1 MKIIKKIL
9 LPLVLFLSLFFNTS
23 TIFAGNNLST
33 TFNANNDE
41 LTVTVKNNSD
51 KELSDVEYN
60 LNLPSEYTAKYEV
73 NPNYSLSPQEETT
86 FKVKVSKSGDN
97 VSNNGE
103 QGTKTFKSSKKTL
116 DNTGLTSELTVGVII
131 LLFLLVGVLLYFK
144 QRKVFIILLVAGI
157 GTQLFPRY
165 SFAANKIRQTE
176 NFKEYVTLLENN
188 IPISLDVSYL
198 IEGDSNNN
206 GNNNGNT
213 TNNNNNNGNTN
224 NNGNNSGNNGLNSN
238 DKDPKEVLVAG
249 YAYSGKTNNILEEKE
264 LKVFD
269 GDKEIATVKTDTE
282 GYFFTHLIQ
291 DKTYTIKGED
301 FEVTVTAKNTGD
313 YEHKDVVG
321 KLTLG
326 RIIKDNVTNIK
337 VKPSVAF
344 ISEEKEYS
352 INDRTVTIEGEV
364 SVKPGDKIVLAAS
377 HNAPKGAAFLVESV
391 VSSNGKTVIVGTKLK
406 DITEVVDEFD
416 YNEKIDVTNMQFIP
430 DSNFKLNTTDS
441 TLRSRDATEKISGNY
456 EIEGKYKAR
465 LTVTGEIDYKV
476 EYRNFLYV
484 KYPIKARVT
493 PRLKINSDI
502 KLNVDAKSDGEI
514 YLGRL
519 KYIHPTGI
527 AVEGDVYAFYD
538 AEGHL
543 DVHFQA
549 NYEAGVTVGYDN
561 GRVFETNSE
570 LDASLNVKLDGRL
583 YTGLKV
589 TPELNWSE
597 LEAVKLTVNFG
608 PEFSGEGEA
617 EFSFNSSSEN
627 KVNLEYQLT
636 GKVTWL
642 KISGAFEIPIL
653 EKIPLLKKYH
663 EIEFEKELFEKEYK
677 KSNEGEGNEPI
688 VSNSETSYDNIIDNY
703 RKAIKENKTSDTRIN
718 IAAVKFGNESALNFY
733 GSEFLSYGLFD
744 IDGNGVE
751 ELIVFERTGSDYEI
765 VDIYTKDKNNKVV
778 KLLHKGNYGIAY
790 HLTITKNK
798 EFLVLGVE
806 NSDGAG
812 FEYQVAKEFKLVDN
826 GTKLDLQESLKLEPV
841 NKVTK
846 LYPDNKEYSYAEFRS
861 KYERN
866 SSEIMNF
873 SGVKKTPFVPRERKI
888 VNIQN
893 NKFEKV
899 FDDLNYIEV
908 NKSNPN
914 LIFTKLN
921 VAINDWLIK
930 NIAQNIDNISY
941 TFYDIN
947 KDGEDELLLIN
958 RKYGNLI
965 ATYYLDKGVP
975 KILAE
980 SYVAEVGGARSV
992 YDLYQD
998 GSILQNNWSSGT
1010 GNGVATISKLENGT
1024 VKKIKSLNYTALNF
1038 NVEDLGVKTSSKLN
1052 YNSLKWSPIKVS

>member
-51 KELSDVEYN
+51 KKLSDVEYS

-86 FKVKVSKSGDN
+86 FKVKVSKSGEN

-103 QGTKTFKSSKKTL
+103 QGTKTFTSSKKSL
-116 DNTGLTSELTVGVII
+116 DNTGLTSELTVGVIV

-144 QRKVFIILLVAGI
+144 QRRVFIILLVAGI

-165 SFAANKIRQTE
+165 SFAADKIRQTE
-176 NFKEYVTLLENN
+176 NFKEHVTLLENN
-188 IPISLDVSYL
+188 IPVSLDVSYL

-206 GNNNGNT
+206 GNSSG
-213 TNNNNNNGNTN
+213 
-224 NNGNNSGNNGLNSN
+224 NNGNNSGNNGVKPN

-249 YAYSGKTNNILEEKE
+249 YAYSGKTNNVLAEKE

-269 GDKEIATVKTDTE
+269 GDKEIAIVKTDSE

-291 DKTYTIKGED
+291 DKIYTIKGED

-352 INDRTVTIEGEV
+352 INDRTVTVEGEV

-441 TLRSRDATEKISGNY
+441 TLRSREATEKISGNY
-456 EIEGKYKAR
+456 EIEGKYKAS
-465 LTVTGEIDYKV
+465 LTVTGEIDYQV

-502 KLNVDAKSDGEI
+502 KLNVDAKSNGEL

-519 KYIHPTGI
+519 KYIHPAGI

-570 LDASLNVKLDGRL
+570 LNASLNVKLDGRL

-608 PEFSGEGEA
+608 PEFSGEGKA

-642 KISGAFEIPIL
+642 KINGVFEIPVL

-663 EIEFEKELFEKEYK
+663 KNKFEKKLFEKEYK
-677 KSNEGEGNEPI
+677 KSNDGEGNEPI
-688 VSNSETSYDNIIDNY
+688 VSNSETSYDNIIDKY
-703 RKAIKENKTSDTRIN
+703 KQAIKENKTSDNRIN

-751 ELIVFERTGSDYEI
+751 ELIVFERRSDSDYEI

-812 FEYQVAKEFKLVDN
+812 FEYQIAKEFKLVDN
-826 GTKLDLQESLKLEPV
+826 GTKLDLQETLKLEPV
-841 NKVTK
+841 NKVTRI
-846 LYPDNKEYSYAEFRS
+846 YPDNKEYSYSEFRT

-866 SSEIMNF
+866 KTDIMNF
-873 SGVKKTPFVPRERKI
+873 SELKKIPFVPREKKI
-888 VNIQN
+888 VNIPN
-893 NKFEKV
+893 NKYEKV
-899 FDDLNYIEV
+899 FADLNYIEI
-908 NKSNPN
+908 NRSNPN
-914 LIFTKLN
+914 LIFTKFN
-921 VAINDWLIK
+921 VAMNDWLIQS
-930 NIAQNIDNISY
+930 IAQNMEDISY

-958 RKYGNLI
+958 RKYDNLI
-965 ATYYLDKGVP
+965 AAYYLDKGVP

-980 SYVAEVGGARSV
+980 SYVAGVGGARST
-992 YDLYQD
+992 YALYQD
-998 GSILQNNWSSGT
+998 GSILKNNWSSGT

-1024 VKKIKSLNYTALNF
+1024 VKIIKSLNYTALNF
-1038 NVEDLGVKTSSKLN
+1038 NIEDLGVKKSSQLN